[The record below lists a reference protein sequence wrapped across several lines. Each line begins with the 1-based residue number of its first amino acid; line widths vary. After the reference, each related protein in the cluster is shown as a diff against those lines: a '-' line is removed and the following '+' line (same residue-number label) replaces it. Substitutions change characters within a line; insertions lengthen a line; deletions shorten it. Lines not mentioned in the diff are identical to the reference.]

1 LAVQKHNMIV
11 IIEMSFFISFDDNFH
26 KVSGFFFDNLPHLRY
41 LVKFVMFLDVEF
53 GTFRPQDY

>member
-1 LAVQKHNMIV
+1 
-11 IIEMSFFISFDDNFH
+11 MSFFISFIDNFH